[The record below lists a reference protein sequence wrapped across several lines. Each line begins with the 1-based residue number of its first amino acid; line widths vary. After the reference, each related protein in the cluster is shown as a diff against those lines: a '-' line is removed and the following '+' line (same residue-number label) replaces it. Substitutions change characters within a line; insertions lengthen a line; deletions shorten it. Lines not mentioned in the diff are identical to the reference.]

1 MFINPL
7 TLVYRFVFIA
17 ILTVT
22 LMILDH
28 RTRYFEMPRN
38 LLSNINTPFNTV
50 LTTPVRFRT
59 FYEDY
64 WPNKVLLERVARL
77 EAENQRLQLKEQKFN
92 ALEIEKNRL
101 LVLFSASQSRGD
113 VSVRMGRIIRT
124 TLGRYDQRI
133 TIDLGERDGVL
144 MAQPVIDSNGVI
156 GQVSIIARD
165 HSVVTAISDASHAV
179 PVEVL
184 RNGLRAVARGTGRSQ
199 LLTVP
204 FLSLQADIEVGDV
217 LVTSGLGDVFPAGY
231 PVAEISSVEAQD
243 GEPFLSVKATPYA
256 EMNKVKNILL
266 VDEPLLSHIRGADE
280 DGLSKDERE
289 AAQSPVETGNGTPNE
304 VPLISPDSGNQLQSQ
319 DPQPGAS
326 Q

>member
-28 RTRYFEMPRN
+28 RTRYFEMPRSV
-38 LLSNINTPFNTV
+38 LSNINTPFNTV
-50 LTTPVRFRT
+50 LTTPVQLRT
-59 FYEDY
+59 FFEDY
-64 WPNKVLLERVARL
+64 WPNKVLRERVAWL
-77 EAENQRLQLKEQKFN
+77 EKENQRLQVKAQKYA

-133 TIDLGERDGVL
+133 TIDLGERDGVI
-144 MAQPVIDSNGVI
+144 MAQPVIDENGVI
-156 GQVSIIARD
+156 GQVSTIARD

-199 LLTVP
+199 LLAVP

-231 PVAEISSVEAQD
+231 PVAEIVSVEAED
-243 GEPFLSVKATPYA
+243 GEPFMTVRAKPYA

-280 DGLSKDERE
+280 DGLTKEERA
-289 AAQSPVETGNGTPNE
+289 AAQSPIEIIDETSKE
-304 VPLISPDSGNQLQSQ
+304 VLLIQPDPASQLQSE
-319 DPQPGAS
+319 DPQQGAG